1 MKSTIKNE
9 TEVTLNLSSNIIGYC
24 NDENSFPNQLL
35 LINTQ
40 VSKLRKAFSNG
51 LSVNIKF
58 SKTQLS
64 KILQLGRFLGRRLGP
79 LLTTGLP

>member
-9 TEVTLNLSSNIIGYC
+9 IEVTLNLSWNIIGYC

-35 LINTQ
+35 LTNTQ
-40 VSKLRKAFSNG
+40 VSKLCKAFSNG

-79 LLTTGLP
+79 LLTIGLP

>member
-64 KILQLGRFLGRRLGP
+64 KILQLGRFLGRLLGP

>member
-35 LINTQ
+35 LTNTQ

-58 SKTQLS
+58 SKTELS

-79 LLTTGLP
+79 LLTIGLP

>member
-9 TEVTLNLSSNIIGYC
+9 IEVTLNLSWNIIGYC

-35 LINTQ
+35 LTNTQ